1 MGRAVVI
8 IAGGSLD
15 DDAVASVADDDLLI
29 AADSGLDVAIE
40 AGLSP
45 TVLVGDLDSISA
57 GGTMWAYAHDVTIAR
72 YPADKDAT
80 DTSLSIEHALSVG
93 CDRLLVLG
101 GTGDRLDHTLG
112 TLTALGAPALQPFR
126 SVSARLGS
134 ARVHVVRPPS
144 PVQLEARPGTTF
156 SLLAL
161 HGRCSGVDVSG
172 ARWPLSNA
180 TLEPG
185 STLGISNETDELT
198 TVGLADG
205 VLTVVIP

>member
-15 DDAVASVADDDLLI
+15 DDAIASVTDDDLLL

-40 AGLSP
+40 AGMAPSE
-45 TVLVGDLDSISA
+45 LVGDLDSISA
-57 GGTMWAYAHDVTIAR
+57 GGTMWAYAHEITIAR
-72 YPADKDAT
+72 YPTDKDAT
-80 DTSLSIEHALSVG
+80 DTALAIEHALSAG

-101 GTGDRLDHTLG
+101 GAGDRLDHTLG
-112 TLTALGAPALQPFR
+112 TITALGDPVLQPFL

-134 ARVHVVRPPS
+134 ATMHIVRPS
-144 PVQLEARPGTTF
+144 ASVQLDERPGTTF

-161 HGRCSGVDVSG
+161 HGRCTGIEVSG
-172 ARWPLSNA
+172 ARWPLAGA

-185 STLGISNETDELT
+185 STLGISNETDQLT
-198 TVGLADG
+198 IIGVSEG
-205 VLTVVIP
+205 VLTVVLP